1 MCCGDNIDYE
11 ITLLI
16 NIILLIVVFWE
27 NGQQEF
33 NSKQNQNQNQNYF
46 RQFKKRSIG
55 RNV

>member
-27 NGQQEF
+27 NGQRES
-33 NSKQNQNQNQNYF
+33 NSKQNQNQNYF
-46 RQFKKRSIG
+46 RQFKKRSMG

>member
-33 NSKQNQNQNQNYF
+33 NSKQNQNQNYF